1 MPVKGFSIPLLDKE
15 TNRLHFPGG
24 EFLMDYIVSELQA
37 KTNARLKIYPSQT
50 VLQICSKAIFPTG
63 NWEPVESPYETL
75 TSSQQGDNQSQS
87 EPSTH
92 ERKTPQSKKDSAST
106 NPQAKQSA
114 QARARRA
121 VYDIAL
127 LNPWDW
133 MFTWTLDP
141 QKVDRYDPDEV
152 YRYLKPALSNLHQRK
167 GFVYL
172 LVPEYHT
179 LKPGEKRPGIH
190 FHGLCRFDSVKLER
204 ATKRGKPRFDK
215 HGKPVYNM
223 TDWPY
228 GWSTVVPLDEDCQK
242 VAAYIAKYITKQP
255 DKILGKYYLSSRDLV
270 KEPKIIP
277 LLQGVDYLAFR
288 NDDKLMSG
296 VQQEINLFSDVY
308 LLSETIKRK

>member
-1 MPVKGFSIPLLDKE
+1 MGFSIPLLDYG
-15 TNRLHFPGG
+15 TNRLHLSGG
-24 EFLMDYIVSELQA
+24 DYQMQYIVSELQA
-37 KTNARLKIYPSQT
+37 KTNARLKVYPSQT
-50 VLQICSKAIFPTG
+50 VLQICSKPIFSTG
-63 NWEPVESPYETL
+63 NWEPVESHHE
-75 TSSQQGDNQSQS
+75 TSSQMLSDEKKTQM

-92 ERKTPQSKKDSAST
+92 KRKTLKSEKNSAPT
-106 NPQAKQSA
+106 NLQAKQSA

-127 LNPWDW
+127 LNLWDW

-172 LVPEYHT
+172 LVPEYH
-179 LKPGEKRPGIH
+179 KIKQGEKRPGIH
-190 FHGLCRFDSVKLER
+190 FHGLCRFDSIKLKR

-215 HGKPVYNM
+215 NGRPVYNM

-228 GWSTVVPLDEDCQK
+228 GWSTVVPLDDDFRK

-255 DKILGKYYLSSRDLV
+255 DKILGKYYLCSRDLI
-270 KEPKIIP
+270 KNPKVIP
-277 LLQGVDYLAFR
+277 IVDGLNYTAFR
-288 NDDKLMSG
+288 DDDKLMAG

-308 LLSETIKRK
+308 LLSETIERT

>member
-1 MPVKGFSIPLLDKE
+1 
-15 TNRLHFPGG
+15 
-24 EFLMDYIVSELQA
+24 MDYIVSELQA

-152 YRYLKPALSNLHQRK
+152 CRYLKPALSNLHQRK

>member
-1 MPVKGFSIPLLDKE
+1 
-15 TNRLHFPGG
+15 
-24 EFLMDYIVSELQA
+24 MDYIVSELQA